1 MNRPVGPHE
10 SPGSLHKRDEEPGQV
25 AAEDEGA
32 YLLSCVNSIGD
43 VGDWPLRVGD
53 GDRGLGV
60 WRGWSSVGFAS
71 VAGVASVVSHDAMCV
86 GQSHAAGREAI
97 CVVGHEGVA
106 VCTKSGAIRE
116 YEWAGVSAC
125 STAWNI
131 CVDVTMTV
139 NGVSA
144 VQRWVGLCARG
155 SGERG

>member
-60 WRGWSSVGFAS
+60 R
-71 VAGVASVVSHDAMCV
+71 
-86 GQSHAAGREAI
+86 
-97 CVVGHEGVA
+97 
-106 VCTKSGAIRE
+106 
-116 YEWAGVSAC
+116 
-125 STAWNI
+125 
-131 CVDVTMTV
+131 
-139 NGVSA
+139 
-144 VQRWVGLCARG
+144 RG
-155 SGERG
+155 SQLWQEWLAWCLTTQCAWASALQQVVKLSELWVTKVSQCAQSLGPSVNTNGQG